1 MAEICGD
8 RHMTIEERIK
18 EAIAV
23 ILSVRY
29 GVKIRRLSEEEKGRI
44 LSR

>member
-1 MAEICGD
+1 MNI
-8 RHMTIEERIK
+8 TQT
-18 EAIAV
+18 V
-23 ILSVRY
+23 LTILSMRY

>member
-1 MAEICGD
+1 
-8 RHMTIEERIK
+8 MTTEERIK
-18 EAIAV
+18 EVIAV

-44 LSR
+44 LSK

>member
-1 MAEICGD
+1 MI
-8 RHMTIEERIK
+8 TEERIK
-18 EAIAV
+18 EVIAA